1 MQMSFASSSLKKVLV
16 EMHAQI
22 KIATPVCLTF
32 ILRKSIDIVSV
43 IFVGH
48 LSAHYLSSSGL
59 ATVTSNVT
67 GSAIVVGMSGA
78 LSTLASQ
85 ANGAR
90 DAEALNTS
98 LQQAVMILPI
108 VVCLPVSLLWLFS
121 ERIMLTFGQE
131 PALAR
136 DASQYL
142 LLLIPS
148 LYCMS
153 LSICVQNWLHA
164 QARTAAM
171 AVVTACMAL
180 LHPLWCWLFI
190 YFFGFG
196 YLGAAMAVSLSRA
209 LELSALAWY
218 LVFGSSI
225 LADVGFT
232 WSYEKAMR
240 NWGPFLA
247 LGLPNILMMME
258 WMASEVVIFLA
269 GALVHPETQVSAM
282 SIYQSTITLCFMLP
296 SGLSVSAAT
305 RCGNALGLRDASSAA
320 RAAVAAPLLAAVVS
334 CSVAGLIFALHTS
347 WALVFT
353 TDRAVVRAVAGILPI
368 LTVYVV
374 ADGVQGALTGILK
387 GLGQQRYGAP
397 IVLFSYYVVGLPLSV
412 RLGFNWDQR
421 SLSDGLGI
429 WGLCVG
435 TTVGTV
441 VHALL
446 YAVVVSRTRWPEE
459 AEGVARRIAE
469 ERAGAKLRG
478 SGLSVSAGHGEG
490 GSQGHGALIDTDP
503 DSPEAQPRPPPH
515 LTSPDGLT
523 SIFDGD
529 LDDDWND
536 SFDSFTN
543 FRLYA
548 PDTPSARPI
557 MQRVSESV
565 GASIFGALF
574 QANSK
579 ASQRSQYELVQTQL
593 DPLSSSRDSPDD
605 DEDDLIF

>member
-1 MQMSFASSSLKKVLV
+1 MYASPLKRVLV

-48 LSAHYLSSSGL
+48 LGAHFLSSCGL

-67 GSAIVVGMSGA
+67 GSAIVVGMGGA

-85 ANGAR
+85 ANGGR
-90 DAEALNTS
+90 DAEALNMS
-98 LQQAVMILPI
+98 LQRAVLILPTI
-108 VVCLPVSLLWLFS
+108 ACMPVSLLWLFS

-136 DASQYL
+136 DASHYL

-148 LYCMS
+148 LYFMS
-153 LSICVQNWLHA
+153 LSICIQNWLHA
-164 QARTAAM
+164 QARTAAV

-190 YFFGFG
+190 YYLGFG

-209 LELSALAWY
+209 LEFGALAWY
-218 LVFGSSI
+218 LTLGSSI
-225 LADVGFT
+225 LSDVGFT
-232 WSYEKAMR
+232 WSLHKALL

-247 LGLPNILMMME
+247 LGLPNIMMMME

-282 SIYQSTITLCFMLP
+282 SIYQSTITLCFMIP

-320 RAAVAAPLLAAVVS
+320 RAALAAPLLAALVS
-334 CSVAGLIFALHTS
+334 CSVAGLVFAVHTS

-353 TDRAVVRAVAGILPI
+353 SDRAVVRAVANILPL
-368 LTVYVV
+368 LTIYVV

-397 IVLFSYYVVGLPLSV
+397 IVIFSYYVVGLPLSV
-412 RLGFNWDQR
+412 ALGFNWDPR

-435 TTVGTV
+435 TTVGTLM
-441 VHALL
+441 HALL

-469 ERAGAKLRG
+469 ERAAAKQRG
-478 SGLSVSAGHGEG
+478 VSAGAETGAG
-490 GSQGHGALIDTDP
+490 AGSQGLGALIDTDTEP
-503 DSPEAQPRPPPH
+503 DSPPPPR

-548 PDTPSARPI
+548 PETPSARPI

-565 GASIFGALF
+565 GASFFGSLF
-574 QANSK
+574 QANAK
-579 ASQRSQYELVQTQL
+579 ASQRSEYELVQTQL
-593 DPLSSSRDSPDD
+593 DPLSTRDSPDED
-605 DEDDLIF
+605 DLDDLIF